1 MANSKT
7 KSGDGFATGMTL
19 IIIGIFALCAIFF
32 DIHIVWENVVKLWP
46 LLLIIIGVCIL
57 PINRWIRIG
66 IVAVVVLSGVIGY
79 TYMDGGC
86 NSSVRHSVTIIDDWY
101 EDESVDNQDDIY
113 DAE

>member
-46 LLLIIIGVCIL
+46 LLLIITGVCIL
-57 PINRWIRIG
+57 PINRWIRIV
-66 IVAVVVLSGVIGY
+66 IVAVVVLGGVIGY
-79 TYMDGGC
+79 TCMDGGC
-86 NSSVRHSVTIIDDWY
+86 NSVVQEFSETCKDMSVKHY
-101 EDESVDNQDDIY
+101 
-113 DAE
+113 